1 MNLDLFRW
9 LLSSPGQAL
18 LAEAM
23 RSDLRESERLRVL
36 TYLHRR
42 APAEQAAAAYETALL
57 RRRAASKFARAS
69 EMYFTREALEQASG
83 ERIAAYRAERFAAY
97 GQVGDFCCGIGGDT
111 LSLAQRAQVHAIDF
125 DPLRLAMAHENARAH
140 GVQARVQFVEA
151 DLTQMSLSS
160 VDAIFFD
167 PARRSAGKRVFK
179 LADYSPPLSLVKDWR
194 RQAKLIGVKA
204 SPGIRDGEIATLRD
218 AEVEFIS
225 LDGELKEAVL
235 WFGEG
240 VQPSRRATLL
250 APDQRITQD
259 ASRPSS
265 KPPIS
270 EPLTYLYEPDPAII
284 RAHVV
289 QWLAHE
295 LGAAQLD
302 AEIAYLTSDQQRAT
316 PLARCWRVLAWLPFQ
331 LKNLRARLR
340 SLDAGAV
347 TVKKRG
353 SPLDT
358 DALAR
363 QLSGSGSRELV
374 VVLTQAS
381 GKPVVLICEGP
392 LQGERLT
399 WPV

>member
-1 MNLDLFRW
+1 
-9 LLSSPGQAL
+9 
-18 LAEAM
+18 
-23 RSDLRESERLRVL
+23 
-36 TYLHRR
+36 
-42 APAEQAAAAYETALL
+42 
-57 RRRAASKFARAS
+57 
-69 EMYFTREALEQASG
+69 
-83 ERIAAYRAERFAAY
+83 
-97 GQVGDFCCGIGGDT
+97 
-111 LSLAQRAQVHAIDF
+111 
-125 DPLRLAMAHENARAH
+125 
-140 GVQARVQFVEA
+140 VE
-151 DLTQMSLSS
+151 
-160 VDAIFFD
+160 
-167 PARRSAGKRVFK
+167 
-179 LADYSPPLSLVKDWR
+179 DWR